1 MKIIRCYASKENAVN
16 VKNIIQNLLV
26 AELESLINTK
36 QPQENNDLPMKSEN
50 SGRDC
55 A

>member
-1 MKIIRCYASKENAVN
+1 MKIIRCYASAENAVN
-16 VKNIIQNLLV
+16 VKNIIQNLLF

-36 QPQENNDLPMKSEN
+36 QTPENSEHPIKSEDL
-50 SGRDC
+50 GREC